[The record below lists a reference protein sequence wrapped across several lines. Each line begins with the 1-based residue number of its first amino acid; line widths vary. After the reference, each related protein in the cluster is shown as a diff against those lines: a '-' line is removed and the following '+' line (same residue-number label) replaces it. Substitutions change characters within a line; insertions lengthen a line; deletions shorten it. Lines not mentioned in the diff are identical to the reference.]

1 MNGRQAIT
9 NKYPATCRRCGRRVE
24 SGDGLSFRCGQ
35 FWETNHVACP
45 PPEEPRGLP
54 AEAALARAGL
64 DRFAER
70 DPDEGDRG

>member
-1 MNGRQAIT
+1 MSARQPIT
-9 NKYPATCRRCGRRVE
+9 NKFPGKCRRCGQRVAP
-24 SGDGLSFRCGQ
+24 GDGLSFRNGA

-64 DRFAER
+64 DSYAER